1 MVYCICDFLLQAGF
15 GHRTTV
21 AASPDADMQQCAVR
35 VRLVPSLPH
44 KAGAVWYHVP
54 LPVMRGFETQFT
66 FQVCVLSHA
75 VYVCSNKYTDT

>member
-1 MVYCICDFLLQAGF
+1 MLQAGF

-21 AASPDADMQQCAVR
+21 AASPDAGMKQCAVR
-35 VRLVPSLPH
+35 ARLVPSLPH

-66 FQVCVLSHA
+66 FQVQLAHFM
-75 VYVCSNKYTDT
+75 